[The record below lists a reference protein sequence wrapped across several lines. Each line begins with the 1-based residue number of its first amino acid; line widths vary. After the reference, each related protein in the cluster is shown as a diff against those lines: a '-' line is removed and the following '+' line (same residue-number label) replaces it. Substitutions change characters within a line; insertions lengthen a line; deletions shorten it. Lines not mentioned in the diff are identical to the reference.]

1 MNQAER
7 VSASRSPHDYE
18 LGRKADKQVRRL
30 TRFGMTLIWIAGTLL
45 IWSAALPALSKLKQV
60 ELLPEFRV
68 VVDRLPVIDNPP
80 SADGAPLAENQDTS
94 PAKVAV
100 LPVPAPA
107 RPAQSVQPRQPLYLS
122 DLLLAIF
129 VGILTSMLV
138 GNIPG
143 LLHFTVFR
151 RFDFDVGGQYAVGTI
166 ARYFVIGAGVLM
178 LSAILSINWSSIQ
191 WLAAA
196 LTFGIGF
203 GLQEIFANFAAGMI
217 LLLDRS
223 VRVGDAVT
231 VGNMSGIVAKIQM
244 RSTTVTLFDRS
255 DMVVPNK
262 EFITTKLV
270 NWSLSYPD
278 TRVDLKIGVDYGSD
292 VEQVHAALIRIAQ
305 EHPAVLKSPAPQ
317 VLLTEFG
324 QGSILFELR
333 VFGLYSYGRPVLL
346 DELYRAMV
354 TEFKKQGIVI
364 ARPHLEVQLNP
375 DLPAAHET
383 NS

>member
-1 MNQAER
+1 
-7 VSASRSPHDYE
+7 
-18 LGRKADKQVRRL
+18 
-30 TRFGMTLIWIAGTLL
+30 
-45 IWSAALPALSKLKQV
+45 
-60 ELLPEFRV
+60 
-68 VVDRLPVIDNPP
+68 
-80 SADGAPLAENQDTS
+80 
-94 PAKVAV
+94 
-100 LPVPAPA
+100 
-107 RPAQSVQPRQPLYLS
+107 
-122 DLLLAIF
+122 
-129 VGILTSMLV
+129 
-138 GNIPG
+138 
-143 LLHFTVFR
+143 
-151 RFDFDVGGQYAVGTI
+151 
-166 ARYFVIGAGVLM
+166 
-178 LSAILSINWSSIQ
+178 
-191 WLAAA
+191 
-196 LTFGIGF
+196 
-203 GLQEIFANFAAGMI
+203 
-217 LLLDRS
+217 
-223 VRVGDAVT
+223 
-231 VGNMSGIVAKIQM
+231 
-244 RSTTVTLFDRS
+244 
-255 DMVVPNK
+255 MVVPNK